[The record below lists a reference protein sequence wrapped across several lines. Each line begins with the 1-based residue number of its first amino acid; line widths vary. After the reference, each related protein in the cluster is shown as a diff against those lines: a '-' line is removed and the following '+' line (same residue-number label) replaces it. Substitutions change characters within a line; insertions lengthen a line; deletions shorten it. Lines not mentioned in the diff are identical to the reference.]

1 VRISRDEIHRIT
13 TRRQEQSPR
22 RGGGKAGGFGGTR
35 RGEETRFPNSRA
47 RATKRGRKNARLLLS
62 LFLFLFF
69 FFFLPTSWS
78 QRRDTYSYLLAR
90 NISCREDVYARTA
103 PPDSRRNCVPLPRG
117 DSAAS
122 PARQFPVSSF
132 DAAFLSL
139 PPLSLSSFLSPGRR
153 FPSRAHLQ
161 NPGKKRGAEG
171 SAAALPTESRGLP
184 PPPPSPRRNRN
195 DLRATWTPRRRKPRA
210 KGDFSRG
217 AAETPAGR
225 ACRRANRGVSVAARR
240 ERSKGRQPS
249 ESPTDNHANQSCEIS
264 RAL

>member
-1 VRISRDEIHRIT
+1 VASAGRD
-13 TRRQEQSPR
+13 
-22 RGGGKAGGFGGTR
+22 A
-35 RGEETRFPNSRA
+35 
-47 RATKRGRKNARLLLS
+47 GRKLDSRIRERERRSADGKTHVS
-62 LFLFLFF
+62 SFPSSSSFSSSSSS
-69 FFFLPTSWS
+69 SWS

-122 PARQFPVSSF
+122 SARQFPVSSF
-132 DAAFLSL
+132 DAAFLS
-139 PPLSLSSFLSPGRR
+139 PPLSLSLLFPFSRPPLSVTS
-153 FPSRAHLQ
+153 PS
-161 NPGKKRGAEG
+161 P
-171 SAAALPTESRGLP
+171 ESREETGSGGIGGGSPNGISRSP
-184 PPPPSPRRNRN
+184 PSPPSPRRNRN